1 MERHAIKM
9 NGHEY
14 KKQEHECKMKEIN
27 APSASVK
34 SYQLVKIVSGGRAPE
49 KSSSLDHNC

>member
-9 NGHEY
+9 KGHEY

-27 APSASVK
+27 AKWTKAMRMNGNASTVGGERCACSIPNSSA
-34 SYQLVKIVSGGRAPE
+34 
-49 KSSSLDHNC
+49 